1 MVFCALHLDRVED
14 PLGRAEEVFLVV
26 PGGSK
31 TALAV
36 PLDALPEFLPLL
48 EQAVGG
54 DVLPACPVC
63 GAEIPRLAYSDDQSR
78 STGDD

>member
-14 PLGRAEEVFLVV
+14 PLGGEEVFLVV

-31 TALAV
+31 TALSV

-54 DVLPACPVC
+54 DALPACRVC
-63 GAEIPRLAYSDDQSR
+63 GAEIPRLVYRDDRCPSA
-78 STGDD
+78 GHD